1 MLTWWLMRQHA
12 MWRHSQVNYWLEG
25 GCPVR
30 WKQHEAMVRAF
41 YGF

>member
-1 MLTWWLMRQHA
+1 MFWLAMRDAALFRHA
-12 MWRHSQVNYWLEG
+12 MVNLMFER